1 MNIREL
7 YALDIEGRHSGD
19 IDAGFGLSSRASR
32 SVGSMTV
39 GTIAFAE
46 VGGIGWLN
54 DNEEIVV
61 TEERAESSGRLI

>member
-7 YALDIEGRHSGD
+7 YALDIEGRRSGD
-19 IDAGFGLSSRASR
+19 VDAGFGLSSRASR
-32 SVGSMTV
+32 GVGSMTI

-46 VGGIGWLN
+46 VGGIGGLN